1 MTGELGYLISGTQH
15 PSTLGCLQL
24 DVNLYDRPT
33 GQHFDPEQAAFP
45 VANQEGEIKRR
56 VIAHPWRSVKAFHVC
71 VGRTILRDR
80 LNKKVEAFSFGGE
93 LAIEVEKSYTEC
105 LLRSTAPIFAL
116 TDVHGLSVMFVSRV
130 ESLLARKHAEWKNDD
145 CGFERRLVDVDPAM
159 LFVAALAAVSW
170 ELEQTPTASRGE
182 RFWHHLG
189 AIRVAIQNMKRGGTW
204 PTPTP
209 SLDEMLA
216 RSH

>member
-1 MTGELGYLISGTQH
+1 MTGDLGYHFGGKMH

-33 GQHFDPEQAAFP
+33 GQHFDPEEATFP

-56 VIAHPWRSVKAFHVC
+56 VIAHPWRSVKAYQVC

-80 LNKKVEAFSFGGE
+80 FNKTVEAFSFGGE
-93 LAIEVEKSYTEC
+93 LAIEVEKSCTEC
-105 LLRSTAPIFAL
+105 LLRSTAPIFEL
-116 TDVHGLSVMFVSRV
+116 TDAHGLSMMFVSRF
-130 ESLLARKHAEWKNDD
+130 ESLLGRKHAEWKDDD
-145 CGFERRLVDVDPAM
+145 CGFERRLVGVDPTT
-159 LFVAALAAVSW
+159 LFVAALAAVAR
-170 ELEQTPTASRGE
+170 ELEQTPTVSRGE
-182 RFWHHLG
+182 RFRHHLE
-189 AIRVAIQNMKRGGTW
+189 AIHTAIQNMKRGDLW